1 MGDSNVAACPK
12 AVEKILEISFPR
24 FLDIDQVQK
33 NFLPSG
39 EFRAELLF
47 WVVSG
52 ICFRPGCGLTV
63 PNFGNNVPNIM
74 GKKLQETLNASVRR
88 LLQPLVRI
96 LLRNGIAYGTLA
108 GLIRQVY
115 VDVAFKDFAP
125 QGKKQTVSRV
135 SALTGLTRKEVK
147 RLLEEDPHAADDGQA
162 RYSRAVRVIS
172 GWLHDERFH
181 GDSGKPAV
189 LPLDGEQNSF
199 ALLVKE
205 YSGDIPTM
213 AMLAMLEEGGTVS
226 VSRDRVRLLRHA
238 YVPGGDAIEKIKIL
252 GSDVC
257 ELISTI
263 DHNLVADA
271 ENLRFQRKVSYDCID
286 PAAVG
291 RLKKIS
297 FSKAQTLLEQLDRQ
311 YSGHVLEE
319 DDAGGGKYISL
330 GIYYYEQDSEE

>member
-1 MGDSNVAACPK
+1 MS
-12 AVEKILEISFPR
+12 R
-24 FLDIDQVQK
+24 
-33 NFLPSG
+33 
-39 EFRAELLF
+39 
-47 WVVSG
+47 
-52 ICFRPGCGLTV
+52 
-63 PNFGNNVPNIM
+63 
-74 GKKLQETLNASVRR
+74 KLQDTLNASVRR
-88 LLQPLVRI
+88 LLRPLVRI
-96 LLRNGIAYGTLA
+96 LLRNGVAYGTLA

-147 RLLEEDPHAADDGQA
+147 RLLEEDSHDAHDGQA

-181 GDSGKPAV
+181 SESGKPAV
-189 LPLDGEQNSF
+189 LPVDAGQNSF

-226 VSRDRVRLLRHA
+226 VSKGRVRLVRHA

-252 GSDVC
+252 GSDVY

-263 DHNLVADA
+263 DHNLTAAADD
-271 ENLRFQRKVSYDCID
+271 LRFQRKVSYDCID

-291 RLKKIS
+291 KLKKMS
-297 FSKAQTLLEQLDRQ
+297 FSKAQTLLEQLDKQ
-311 YSGHVLEE
+311 YSDHVVEE
-319 DDAGGGKYISL
+319 NDAGGGKYISL
-330 GIYYYEQDSEE
+330 GIYFYEQDSEE